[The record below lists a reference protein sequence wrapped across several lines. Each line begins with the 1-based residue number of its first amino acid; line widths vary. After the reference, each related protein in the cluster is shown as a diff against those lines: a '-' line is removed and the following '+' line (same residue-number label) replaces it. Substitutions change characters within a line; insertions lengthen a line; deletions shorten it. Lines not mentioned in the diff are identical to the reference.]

1 MTATSGENVAHIVN
15 GIQHLKA
22 FAAMSPRSL
31 CGLKLTPRAKAEY
44 PTADAPTCPECAAL
58 NR

>member
-1 MTATSGENVAHIVN
+1 MTTTSGDNVEHIVN
-15 GIQHLKA
+15 GLQHLKS

-31 CGLKLTPRAKAEY
+31 CGLKLTLRAKAEY
-44 PTADAPTCPECAAL
+44 PTADAPACPECAAL